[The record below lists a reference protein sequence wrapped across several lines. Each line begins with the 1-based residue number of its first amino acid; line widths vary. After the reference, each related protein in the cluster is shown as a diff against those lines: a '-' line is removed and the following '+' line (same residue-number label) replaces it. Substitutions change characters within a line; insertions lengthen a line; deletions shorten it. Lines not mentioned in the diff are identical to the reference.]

1 MSSKWKSP
9 GDALQRV
16 PEAKMNSRC
25 DTTFTSHVYPMSS
38 DLQTRRLRHR
48 FGLDEGKARLVAAL
62 LYGEGR

>member
-1 MSSKWKSP
+1 MSSKWESP
-9 GDALQRV
+9 RDARQRI
-16 PEAKMNSRC
+16 PEAKMNSW

-62 LYGEGR
+62 FYGEER

>member
-1 MSSKWKSP
+1 MSSKWKGP
-9 GDALQRV
+9 GDARQRIL
-16 PEAKMNSRC
+16 EAELNSW

-62 LYGEGR
+62 FYGEER